1 MWGRGGLGVRVK
13 SGRVR
18 VGWEWGDTVAGWGDV
33 GARWGGSWG
42 EIGEGQSGVMWG
54 RGGAGPR
61 RSRPVHGR
69 SLPRGS
75 WSARPGRRRAQCAG
89 ARLSAAG
96 RSGGLGPT
104 PARVQLRSREGG
116 RWAVEVRAVDRAGGP
131 RLQRRAWG
139 EGRHTPALSGR
150 PPPGGGRVHPKW
162 GRLWDPRTNAQEG
175 PRFGGRPRLPRGL
188 HPRRC

>member
-150 PPPGGGRVHPKW
+150 PPPRRGPCPPKMGAPLGPPNERAGRAAFW
-162 GRLWDPRTNAQEG
+162 GEAALAAGSPSS
-175 PRFGGRPRLPRGL
+175 
-188 HPRRC
+188 